1 MVPDYLAAA
10 MGAGEFIPHVLKVF
24 LFTEFVQQDQ
34 IPGHIPAVLETGI
47 IGMGIQQL
55 LSVFLAGKLPT
66 LIAVVEPFL
75 LVAADPQ
82 FAAPFGFALLKSACF
97 HRSASQAGFVVGW
110 TGSAVDPAGGEFR
123 GEELGGHVSIINQTR
138 GRRW

>member
-82 FAAPFGFALLKSACF
+82 FAAPFGFALLPLTMDLGG
-97 HRSASQAGFVVGW
+97 ASQAGFAVGW
-110 TGSAVDPAGGEFR
+110 AGSAVDPAGGEF
-123 GEELGGHVSIINQTR
+123 GGDGMGGHVNIINQTR